1 MDQVA
6 QTVHQHLD
14 LSPGKSIGKAV
25 YQALRQTILMGEIPD
40 GERINE
46 KSLAKELNVSRT
58 PIRKAMDRL
67 DRDNLVE
74 RKSGVGII
82 ARGVSRKD
90 AREIFD
96 IRRELD
102 TLATIR
108 AMQIMTRDQFFSLRE
123 ILEETD
129 RCNGQG
135 QVDQVLTMFTAFNDF
150 IYDACDMPRLKVI
163 VTRLKNYLVYFRDI
177 SVRGNDRRQLAI
189 DEHWNIYHAMLTGD
203 QYRVESIIRQHL
215 SHSLDF
221 ILSVMEARHVG

>member
-6 QTVHQHLD
+6 QTVHRHLD
-14 LSPGKSIGKAV
+14 LSQGKSIAKAV

-46 KSLAKELNVSRT
+46 ENLAKELNVSRT

-74 RKSGVGII
+74 RKSGVGVI
-82 ARGVSRKD
+82 ARGVSQKD

-108 AMQIMTRDQFFSLRE
+108 AMRIMTHDQFDSLRQ

-129 RCNGQG
+129 RCNRRG

-189 DEHWNIYHAMLTGD
+189 DEHWNIYCAMLAGD
-203 QYRVESIIRQHL
+203 QDRLESIIRQHL
-215 SHSLDF
+215 AHSLDF
-221 ILSVMEARHVG
+221 ILSVMEARNIG